1 MKKSSDFTRMYKKL
15 LVISVLSLAYILAC
29 WLADV
34 IGSKIVMDASGRSYT
49 LENHFFYNEYIFS
62 GSNTE
67 LNLKLDRIFLLCTS
81 AVYLVFNLMKK
92 YRSTNR

>member
-1 MKKSSDFTRMYKKL
+1 MF
-15 LVISVLSLAYILAC
+15 AYILAC

-49 LENHFFYNEYIFS
+49 LENHFLYNKYIFS

-67 LNLKLDRIFLLCTS
+67 LNFKLDRIFLLCTS
-81 AVYLVFNLMKK
+81 VIYLVFKLMKK
-92 YRSTNR
+92 YRGTRR